1 MQSIAKVGSALQYLF
16 GAAVNEAAEKSG
28 VVIRQRKFNA
38 MSLAKTFILGF
49 LAKPDASD
57 EDLARMAVQ
66 VGADVTPQAV
76 EQRYTSRL
84 EEFFKDLFSR
94 AVQCVVGSNKSLAPI
109 LERFTSVILQDSST
123 IVLPDDMKEQYPGCG
138 GSYGGGQAALKLQV
152 EWDLRNGALA
162 HVQTEAGRSPD
173 GATTRQ
179 QARRGKGS
187 LRIADLGYFDL
198 EVFEAMTQNDEYF
211 LSRLQYTTG
220 LLEPD
225 GTPVDLTTWLP
236 QQTGKF
242 IDQPMLVGKAKRLP
256 CRIIAWRLPEEQA
269 ARRRHKLRQEYRNTY
284 GKEPSAQRLALCDWT
299 ILVTNVPAELMSST
313 EAVILYRARWQIE
326 LLFKRWKSLGLV
338 ALLQGSTT
346 VRQMVKVWARLLAVL
361 VQHWLTVDTVWG
373 DPTKSLTK
381 VYRVIQTFAGRLAAA
396 LNCGADLNGVL
407 ADLRAAVAKTCRRNK
422 RSKPGTFELLN
433 DISSLEYGLT

>member
-1 MQSIAKVGSALQYLF
+1 MQIIAKVGAALQHLF
-16 GAAVNEAAEKSG
+16 GAAVKQAAEASG
-28 VVIRQRKFNA
+28 VIIRQRKFSA
-38 MSLAKTFILGF
+38 MSLAKTFVLGF

-76 EQRYTSRL
+76 EQRYTPRL
-84 EEFFKDLFSR
+84 ERFLQDLLDQ
-94 AVQCVVGSNKSLAPI
+94 ALQQVVGSNKALAPI
-109 LERFTSVILQDSST
+109 LERFTSVVLQDSST
-123 IVLPDDMKEQYPGCG
+123 IVLPDDMKERYPGCG

-152 EWDLRNGALA
+152 EWDLRSGALA
-162 HVQTEAGRSPD
+162 HVQIEAGRSPD

-179 QARRGKGS
+179 QTRRGQGV

-198 EVFEAMTQNDEYF
+198 DVFAEMTQAGEYF

-225 GTPVDLTTWLP
+225 GTPVELAAWLP

-242 IDQPMLVGKAKRLP
+242 IDQPMLMGKAKRLP
-256 CRIIAWRLPEEQA
+256 CRVIAWRLPEEQA
-269 ARRRHKLRQEYRNTY
+269 ARRRHKLRQEYKNTY

-299 ILVTNVPAELMSST
+299 ILVTNVPNELMSPE

-338 ALLQGSTT
+338 AILQGSTT
-346 VRQMVKVWARLLAVL
+346 VRQMVKLWARLLAVL

-373 DPTKSLTK
+373 DPTKSLLK
-381 VYRVIQTFAGRLAAA
+381 VCRVIRAFVARLAAA
-396 LNCGADLNGVL
+396 LNRPADLNQVL
-407 ADLRAAVAKTCRRNK
+407 EDLRTAVAKTCQRNK
-422 RSKPGTFELLN
+422 RAKPGTFELLN
-433 DISSLEYGLT
+433 DVRLLAYSLT